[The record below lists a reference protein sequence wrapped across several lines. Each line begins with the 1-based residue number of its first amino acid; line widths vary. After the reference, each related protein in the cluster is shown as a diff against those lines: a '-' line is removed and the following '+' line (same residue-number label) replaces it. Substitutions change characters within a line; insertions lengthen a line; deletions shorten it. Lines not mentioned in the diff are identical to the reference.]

1 MKKLQLIFAAAQMF
15 FLLNTTSVT
24 AQDTK
29 KQKQVEKEAAIKALI
44 DAQHYSFEAQT
55 ALPLSTRSRQ
65 LTSGYELKV
74 RQDTI
79 EAYLPYFGRA
89 YTATIASSD
98 GGIKFKTTDFK
109 YTLTEAK
116 KGGWDVSIIP
126 EKAGDTRQIMIYISQ
141 AGYASLQVIG
151 NNRQSISFN
160 GYIQ

>member
-1 MKKLQLIFAAAQMF
+1 MKKLQLIFAAVQML
-15 FLLNTTSVT
+15 FLLNTTSVI

-29 KQKQVEKEAAIKALI
+29 KQKQDEKEVAIKALV
-44 DAQHYSFEAQT
+44 DAQQYSFEAQT
-55 ALPLSTRSRQ
+55 AILLGTRIRQ

-74 RQDTI
+74 RKDTI
-79 EAYLPYFGRA
+79 EAYLRYFGRA
-89 YTATIASSD
+89 YTAAPGSDD

-126 EKAGDTRQIMIYISQ
+126 KKAGGTRQITIYISE
-141 AGYASLQVIG
+141 AGYASLQVIS

-160 GYIQ
+160 GFIQ